1 MNRSHIQSQQVAGAA
16 TALRRVARAIAFVP
30 VLISFS
36 ALCAEID
43 LPGTYQLV
51 SASINYLDTGEI
63 IPDIFGKSA
72 KGFIMYGADGRML
85 ALITNDN
92 RPKPESIEKTTDE
105 QRIALYRSMQA
116 YGGTYKFDGKTVEH
130 HVDICWD
137 EVRCGT
143 VVARDIK
150 KDGDLLVYTTRPAPF
165 SGNGRLSV
173 VTLAWRKVK

>member
-1 MNRSHIQSQQVAGAA
+1 MSRFDFQFPQLAGAVA
-16 TALRRVARAIAFVP
+16 VRRVLRGFALFSG
-30 VLISFS
+30 LISFS
-36 ALCAEID
+36 ALCAEFE

-51 SASINYLDTGEI
+51 SASVNYLDTGEI
-63 IPDIFGKSA
+63 VPDIYGQKA
-72 KGFIMYGADGRML
+72 KGYIMYGADGRML
-85 ALITNDN
+85 AMITNDN

-105 QRIALYRSMQA
+105 QRIGLYRTMQA

-143 VVARDIK
+143 VVVRDIK
-150 KDGDLLVYTTRPAPF
+150 KDGDILIYTTRPAPF
-165 SGNGRLSV
+165 SANGRLSI

>member
-1 MNRSHIQSQQVAGAA
+1 MNRCHLQSQRVAAA
-16 TALRRVARAIAFVP
+16 AAALRRVVRAIACIS
-30 VLISFS
+30 VLTSFS
-36 ALCAEID
+36 ALGAEIE

-63 IPDIFGKSA
+63 IPDIYGKTA
-72 KGFIMYGADGRML
+72 KGFIMYGTDGRML
-85 ALITNDN
+85 AVITNDN
-92 RPKPESIEKTTDE
+92 RPKPESIAKTTDE
-105 QRIALYRSMQA
+105 QRIALYRTMQA

-130 HVDICWD
+130 NVDICWD

-150 KDGDLLVYTTRPAPF
+150 QDGDVLVYTTRPAPF

>member
-1 MNRSHIQSQQVAGAA
+1 MKQCYFRSQQVAAAGA
-16 TALRRVARAIAFVP
+16 ALRRVVRAIACVP

-36 ALCAEID
+36 ALGAEID

-63 IPDIFGKSA
+63 VPDIYGKNA
-72 KGFIMYGADGRML
+72 KGFIMYGTDGRML
-85 ALITNDN
+85 AVITNDN
-92 RPKPESIEKTTDE
+92 RPKPESITKTTDE
-105 QRIALYRSMQA
+105 QRIALYRTMQA

-150 KDGDLLVYTTRPAPF
+150 KDGDMLIYTTRPAPF

>member
-36 ALCAEID
+36 ALGAEID

-105 QRIALYRSMQA
+105 QRMRYIGRCRPMAGLTNSTERPSSITSIFA
-116 YGGTYKFDGKTVEH
+116 GTKFDAVRSWPEISRWM
-130 HVDICWD
+130 VICWSIRRGPLHFQ
-137 EVRCGT
+137 ETAG
-143 VVARDIK
+143 
-150 KDGDLLVYTTRPAPF
+150 YP
-165 SGNGRLSV
+165 S
-173 VTLAWRKVK
+173 